1 MKIKIKIW
9 QRFALSPRPPSYWG
23 LWAAPELLTSGL

>member
-1 MKIKIKIW
+1 MKIKIW